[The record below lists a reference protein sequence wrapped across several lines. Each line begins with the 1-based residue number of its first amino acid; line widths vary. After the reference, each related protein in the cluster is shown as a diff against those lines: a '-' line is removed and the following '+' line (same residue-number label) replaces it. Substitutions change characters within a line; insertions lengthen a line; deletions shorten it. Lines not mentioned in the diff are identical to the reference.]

1 VKKLLLSLLLLGG
14 CGYSSNSYNWG
25 GLYRADISTM
35 AVPVFQTR
43 SFARGEEIALTQAL
57 INQIEQR
64 TPYKVVPRDQAETV
78 LEGIV
83 TQSRV
88 TTISNDS
95 ITALPQE
102 QLYNIT
108 IDFVWKDLRT
118 GRVIVERR
126 GFRQSSTFYSTL
138 GEGRN
143 RGSQTAVEGL
153 ASSIVTE
160 LQRDF

>member
-1 VKKLLLSLLLLGG
+1 VKRLLVSLLLLGG

-25 GLYRADISTM
+25 GLYRADISSV

-64 TPYKVVPRDQAETV
+64 TPYKVVPRERAETI

-88 TTISNDS
+88 TTISNDGN
-95 ITALPQE
+95 TALPQE

-126 GFRQSSTFYSTL
+126 NFTQASTFYSTL
-138 GEGRN
+138 GEGRA

-153 ASSIVTE
+153 AASIVTE